1 MDINA
6 EKKYFS
12 EALCFFYETQWL
24 HNIPVTE
31 ILTKASLDTMPKE
44 WMEQLQLLENEELNN
59 FVVEKAIK
67 SDWPDSLKTY
77 VAKCKKLNR
86 LPPVPA
92 LSPIELP
99 QNFKIGLSQKK
110 QHEIM
115 HLAHLVDAQCKRHDI
130 RTIIDLGA
138 GLGYVCQMLHYLYD
152 YRVLGLERDKK
163 NVGRAFTRQKKLH
176 PDSLAKVKYM
186 HCDVTCDSADAI
198 ETILRQEFP
207 DVTDVCLIGLH
218 ACGDLS
224 TSASRIFR
232 EMKSAKLFILISCCY
247 HKLSISKSVQTPLR
261 EKQYFHNFP
270 TSNCLRETIAAYN
283 FDVGQFLRV
292 PFLRLACQES
302 ADKWHG
308 MSQEKHNEH
317 SFHVLARAVLELYSQ
332 QNNYVLNKK
341 VRKGTRKSQCS
352 NFQTYVKDSLLRYD
366 LVPDTNKTDSVIT
379 RDEMEKGITRVWEEQ
394 SGRLEAVEIY
404 TGLQMM
410 LQLPAESLILQDR
423 LCWLH
428 EQGLE
433 AVTVPVMNKCVSP
446 RSYAIVSHKY

>member
-1 MDINA
+1 MLQ
-6 EKKYFS
+6 YF
-12 EALCFFYETQWL
+12 FFQ
-24 HNIPVTE
+24 
-31 ILTKASLDTMPKE
+31 
-44 WMEQLQLLENEELNN
+44 
-59 FVVEKAIK
+59 
-67 SDWPDSLKTY
+67 
-77 VAKCKKLNR
+77 
-86 LPPVPA
+86 
-92 LSPIELP
+92 
-99 QNFKIGLSQKK
+99 
-110 QHEIM
+110 
-115 HLAHLVDAQCKRHDI
+115 
-130 RTIIDLGA
+130 
-138 GLGYVCQMLHYLYD
+138 GYVCQMLHYLYD

-332 QNNYVLNKK
+332 Q
-341 VRKGTRKSQCS
+341 S
-352 NFQTYVKDSLLRYD
+352 RY
-366 LVPDTNKTDSVIT
+366 
-379 RDEMEKGITRVWEEQ
+379 
-394 SGRLEAVEIY
+394 
-404 TGLQMM
+404 
-410 LQLPAESLILQDR
+410 LILYNVCAFCILINEDIYSR
-423 LCWLH
+423 
-428 EQGLE
+428 
-433 AVTVPVMNKCVSP
+433 
-446 RSYAIVSHKY
+446 